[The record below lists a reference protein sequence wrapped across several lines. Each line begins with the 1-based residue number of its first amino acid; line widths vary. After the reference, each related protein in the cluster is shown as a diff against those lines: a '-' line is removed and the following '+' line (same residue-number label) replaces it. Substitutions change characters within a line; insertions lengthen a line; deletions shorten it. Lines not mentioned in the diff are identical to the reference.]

1 MDTHEL
7 VLLSPYRFPAENSL
21 TLADE
26 DMACWLNAWT
36 ALWHPALLWQ
46 AKEAPRCDS
55 PYDHDQP
62 RPGTIY
68 VLPETPPAYLPD
80 DWDQR
85 VKQAGAIVFKSATD
99 RATTLANL
107 REAFNASGVPGFGWR
122 DGLQLPDDDLA
133 PFFGLGLGHLL
144 LSSLAEAMQHDNL
157 LDRAAFWDDVQQAV
171 AIRAGLPFTS
181 TLPTPDSYS
190 APASDYGYSP
200 ESEHAVSPP
209 ADYAESSSPP
219 ETDEVAPPS
228 ELAHHEAPPLPT
240 DWREPLQGAVAK
252 LVSAREVLYPVT
264 IHLLDVLMVDEKTMD
279 QDWPVG
285 FDLGIPINVVAST
298 RTLETLA
305 DAHPDR
311 FAKLKNAVLDG
322 HSEVCGGGY
331 LEREEPLLPLDSQ
344 LWNLRYGLDRAKEL
358 LGVNIQVYARKR
370 FGYHPHLPLLLSTNG
385 LLRTLFLTFDDV
397 SGLPHYTQSTV
408 SWPSADGKTVD
419 AFVRPP
425 KPADSSEMFFNLG
438 HFWFK
443 TTREDHVATLA
454 LLHRGKPDAPWYRDL
469 MELAKLGPLFGAWET
484 FSRYFG
490 QISPGEYPS
499 ALSADDFHYDF
510 LTERHDA
517 KVTNPVS
524 SFATHLRTRRRID
537 ACWTYAALLRSLSGA
552 RDTLNAEKELA
563 AIEKEA
569 ECHIDAAAPAAL
581 DACETR
587 ITTALAVRLQARSA
601 DNQPGV
607 MVLNPCGFARRAIV
621 EWDGATRPIPVEGI
635 VKACQLDGNHLRA
648 IVEVPALGF
657 AWLSREGPPGT
668 RPMASRMKLADAAS
682 NTLRNEFFEVEVD
695 PLTGGLKAIRDHKTR
710 INRLGQRLVF
720 HPSADQGRMQATD
733 IKVTSTGPAL
743 GEITASGV
751 LLGEQ
756 QQVLANFRQR
766 YRVWLGRPLLE
777 MRVELQPLQPPA
789 GYGWHAYYG
798 ARFAWR
804 DERATLVRSVN
815 STGYVSM
822 HPRPQTPDFIDI
834 RTPPFNTTIF
844 TGGLPF
850 HLRQGGRML
859 DTILVPEG
867 ETATVF
873 DFGIAL
879 DREQPVQTAFGYA
892 SPLAVVPTTK
902 GPPHIGAAGWLFHID
917 ASNLLLTRMTP
928 GMLELNDDGSTRDAV
943 TARFFECAGYSGLAE
958 FRCVRDPQR
967 AVVLDGRGHFLLEA
981 NRNGDAINLEVT
993 PNDLVH
999 VQVEF

>member
-1 MDTHEL
+1 MNTHEL
-7 VLLSPYRFPAENSL
+7 VLLSPYRYPAENSL

-46 AKEAPRCDS
+46 ASEAPRCDS

-62 RPGTIY
+62 KPGTIY

-85 VKQAGAIVFKSATD
+85 VKLAGSLVFKAAPD

-107 REAFNASGVPGFGWR
+107 RVALHADGVPAFGWR
-122 DGLQLPDDDLA
+122 DGLRLPDDELA
-133 PFFGLGLGHLL
+133 PFFGVGLGHLL

-157 LDRAAFWDDVQQAV
+157 LDRAGFWDDVQQAV
-171 AIRAGLPFTS
+171 ALKAGLPFT
-181 TLPTPDSYS
+181 PTAS
-190 APASDYGYSP
+190 AVEPTAPPASDLADSYGTEP
-200 ESEHAVSPP
+200 GMA
-209 ADYAESSSPP
+209 SSSH
-219 ETDEVAPPS
+219 EV
-228 ELAHHEAPPLPT
+228 EAPRAFEEETPPLDAPLPPT
-240 DWREPLQGAVAK
+240 DWREPLQAAVAK

-264 IHLLDVLMVDEKTMD
+264 IHLLDVLMVDEKSVD
-279 QDWPVG
+279 QPWPAG
-285 FDLGIPINVVAST
+285 FELGNPINVLAAT
-298 RTLETLA
+298 RTLEVLA
-305 DAHPDR
+305 DTQPGT
-311 FAKLKNAVLDG
+311 FAKLRGAVQAE

-331 LEREEPLLPLDSQ
+331 LEREDPLLPLDSQ
-344 LWNLRYGLDRAKEL
+344 LWNLRHGLDRAKEL
-358 LGVNIQVYARKR
+358 LGAEIRVYARRR

-397 SGLPHYTQSTV
+397 SGLPHYTQCTV

-419 AFVRPP
+419 AFVRAP
-425 KPADSSEMFFNLG
+425 KPADSAETFFNLG

-469 MELAKLGPLFGAWET
+469 MELAKLGPVMGSWET
-484 FSRYFG
+484 FSRYFS

-499 ALSADDFHYDF
+499 ALTADDFHYDF

-517 KVTNPVS
+517 KVADPVS
-524 SFATHLRTRRRID
+524 SFARHLRTRRRID

-552 RDTLNAEKELA
+552 RDTLNAEKELT

-569 ECHIDAAAPAAL
+569 ECHVDAAAPAAL

-587 ITTALAVRLQARSA
+587 ITTALAARLQARSA

-657 AWLSREGPPGT
+657 AWLPREGPPGT
-668 RPMASRMKLADAAS
+668 KPMASRMKLADAAS

-695 PLTGGLKAIRDHKTR
+695 LLTGGLKAIRDKKTN

-720 HPSADQGRMQATD
+720 HPSADQGRMQATE

-777 MRVELQPLQPPA
+777 MRIELQPVQPPA

-804 DERATLVRSVN
+804 DERATLVRSVT

-822 HPRPQTPDFIDI
+822 HPRPQTPDFIDL

-879 DREQPVQTAFGYA
+879 DREQPVQTALGYA

-917 ASNLLLTRMTP
+917 ASNLLLTRMKP
-928 GMLELNDDGSTRDAV
+928 GTLEPRDDGSTRDAV
-943 TARFFECAGYSGLAE
+943 TARFFECSGYSGLAE

-967 AVVLDGRGHFLLEA
+967 AVVLDARGQFLLEA
-981 NRNGDAINLEVT
+981 NRTGDAVQLEVT

-999 VQVEF
+999 VQVEFDTK